1 MVVKGSL
8 LHLNHTFILHM
19 PHITPFILRVCD
31 VPSLVSVHLLTCLL
45 CLPVLHVQPQL
56 PSADSVEYW
65 RSPEKA
71 GWMQCQGEITKTWR
85 KRWFVLKQGYLFR
98 FLNADVSGE
107 RGRRGKGG
115 EG

>member
-1 MVVKGSL
+1 
-8 LHLNHTFILHM
+8 
-19 PHITPFILRVCD
+19 
-31 VPSLVSVHLLTCLL
+31 VH
-45 CLPVLHVQPQL
+45 
-56 PSADSVEYW
+56 YW

-107 RGRRGKGG
+107 QQLVCLVETIRVLGRV
-115 EG
+115 